1 LTIFWTSIEDR
12 LLPTYR
18 HKMTPI
24 ILTLEKRNL
33 SSLGCPLS
41 PIKLRLRN
49 PLHLGFRLRPP
60 PVLLVNPDYIK
71 PLVPIAET
79 KKTPL
84 ALVETTRVKLEVKMQ
99 V

>member
-1 LTIFWTSIEDR
+1 MNH
-12 LLPTYR
+12 P
-18 HKMTPI
+18 
-24 ILTLEKRNL
+24 
-33 SSLGCPLS
+33 
-41 PIKLRLRN
+41 
-49 PLHLGFRLRPP
+49 
-60 PVLLVNPDYIK
+60 LVNPDYIK